1 MGLENVAQFF
11 RHEGHSTASSG
22 IPLQGGV
29 LVVVLVVVVCVL
41 LEKVVAVV
49 LRTQESHRIGH
60 SLLKREDVQNWLP
73 LSTALSTG
81 SANPLHKSAVGV
93 MTEHCSVKTMGA
105 LMVKLMVNP

>member
-93 MTEHCSVKTMGA
+93 MTEHCSAKTDQWGR
-105 LMVKLMVNP
+105 